1 MLLENLQ
8 LSLDDIPSLKDVEYQ
23 GHPKDYRDQRL
34 ISLMIFMLVLSAAW
48 IIPLI
53 SYFTAR
59 VPAKVSLIIFG
70 IWTLILIISLIA
82 EIKGFMKRGYAL
94 REHDITYRK
103 GYFFHSQTTV
113 PFNRIQ
119 HSETSQGPF
128 SRAFNIMSLKI
139 FTAGGAASDLR
150 IRGLRPEEAERLK
163 DFITEIAAK
172 HE

>member
-70 IWTLILIISLIA
+70 IWTLILIIS
-82 EIKGFMKRGYAL
+82 
-94 REHDITYRK
+94 
-103 GYFFHSQTTV
+103 
-113 PFNRIQ
+113 
-119 HSETSQGPF
+119 
-128 SRAFNIMSLKI
+128 
-139 FTAGGAASDLR
+139 
-150 IRGLRPEEAERLK
+150 
-163 DFITEIAAK
+163 
-172 HE
+172 